1 MDVSASRSTL
11 YRTAWR
17 FVIWTSL
24 ISILAQ
30 VLPGQASRS
39 KRYKGPRALGLI
51 ELAPNGKARLI
62 PVTILIDG
70 EFYDASAYKA
80 SPVPMALWAETV
92 YEGLR
97 TGASQGLFTVTTAFE
112 NQQTH
117 EWFAEG
123 KWLPAGS
130 IPAKLAK
137 KESSVPR
144 GLNDDEGPPVLRHS
158 GSTKPKAPE
167 SAPTQTPP
175 SATAPAPS
183 NTPATPPATP
193 PATAGPPSATPV
205 AAQQPAPSPPA
216 TSSQQPSEPEDK
228 DRPTLKRGKPAEKP
242 EEPPSSPATAP
253 SKAAAHPATPAA
265 VTSSPKPQLQLIPA
279 ISDADGPDAQ
289 PYTYDLKPEEEH
301 QLRDKMLALA
311 ADQVRA
317 RAKQLASGSIEPS
330 APKRSS
336 PRQNTKAPR
345 PVQPTFEDVQLRV
358 FDLSNSNEPVLVLS
372 AKARLPKSPTGQS
385 DTSDLQYLIT
395 LVARQDINGDL
406 NKAFSNVT
414 DTQHLDVIPDLR
426 LIDAVDA
433 DGDGR
438 GELLFRQVSDAGTA
452 FVVYRVIGD
461 QLYAL
466 FQGAPSP

>member
-1 MDVSASRSTL
+1 MEVFPPRSTL
-11 YRTAWR
+11 YRTARR
-17 FVIWTSL
+17 FVIWASL
-24 ISILAQ
+24 ALALAR
-30 VLPGQASRS
+30 VLPGQASRTP

-62 PVTILIDG
+62 PITILIEG
-70 EFYDASAYKA
+70 EFYDASVYKA

-97 TGASQGLFTVTTAFE
+97 TGASQGLFTVTTALE

-137 KESSVPR
+137 KESPVPR
-144 GLNDDEGPPVLRHS
+144 GLNEDEGPPVLRHS
-158 GSTKPKAPE
+158 GSAKPKAPE
-167 SAPTQTPP
+167 PAPAQPTP
-175 SATAPAPS
+175 SATQPAPS
-183 NTPATPPATP
+183 TTSPAPPASNPSSAPATTAPQPAPPTPASPTPAPAEPEDKDRPQLKRGKPTQK
-193 PATAGPPSATPV
+193 SEES
-205 AAQQPAPSPPA
+205 PSPPA
-216 TSSQQPSEPEDK
+216 TSSK
-228 DRPTLKRGKPAEKP
+228 APAH
-242 EEPPSSPATAP
+242 A
-253 SKAAAHPATPAA
+253 ATPAA
-265 VTSSPKPQLQLIPA
+265 SAPKPQLQLIPA
-279 ISDADGPDAQ
+279 ISDADGPDSQ
-289 PYTYDLKPEEEH
+289 PYTYDLKPDEER

-317 RAKQLASGSIEPS
+317 RAKQLASEAIE
-330 APKRSS
+330 SS
-336 PRQNTKAPR
+336 QPVRRTRKTPPR
-345 PVQPTFEDVQLRV
+345 PVQPNFEDVQFRA
-358 FDLSNSNEPVLVLS
+358 FDLSNSNEPVLVLT
-372 AKARLPKSPTGQS
+372 AKARLPKTAAESEAS
-385 DTSDLQYLIT
+385 ADLQYFIT

-406 NKAFSNVT
+406 NKAFSNLT
-414 DTQHLDVIPDLR
+414 DTQHLDVIPDMQ

-452 FVVYRVIGD
+452 YVVYRVIGD

-466 FQGAPSP
+466 FQGSPSQ